1 MEIIGG
7 LLIGYLAIGILLAT
21 PSGSF
26 KEFITIAL
34 IYPVILA
41 YIFMDLIEVLLEEMK
56 RDAEK

>member
-21 PSGSF
+21 PSGSL
-26 KEFITIAL
+26 KEFLTIVL

-41 YIFMDLIEVLLEEMK
+41 YIFMDLIEVLLEDMK